1 MTTRPDF
8 DAWAINL
15 ARHFATRATC
25 PRAQVGCVLVRGK
38 HVIASGYNGA
48 PAGMPHCTDAGCQMV
63 DGHCTRAVHAE
74 ANAIAQAARYGNAID
89 GAWVYCTHTPCATC
103 AKLLLSAGIAGV
115 VIERGYGD
123 GGGPRTLLDG
133 GVTVTWLEVAA

>member
-1 MTTRPDF
+1 MTPRPDF
-8 DAWAINL
+8 DTWAIDL
-15 ARHFATRATC
+15 ARHFARRATC
-25 PRAQVGCVLVRGK
+25 PRASVGCVLVRGK

-48 PAGMPHCTDAGCQMV
+48 PAGLPHCTEHGCAMV

-89 GAWVYCTHTPCATC
+89 GAWAYCTHTPCSTC

-115 VIERGYGD
+115 IIAQDYGD
-123 GGGPRTLLDG
+123 GDGVRTLLDG
-133 GVTVTWLEVAA
+133 GITVTFLE

>member
-8 DAWAINL
+8 DTWAIDL

-25 PRAQVGCVLVRGK
+25 PRASVGCVLVRGK
-38 HVIASGYNGA
+38 HIIASGYNGA
-48 PAGMPHCTDAGCQMV
+48 PAGLPHCTERGCAMV

-74 ANAIAQAARYGNAID
+74 ANAVAQAARYGNAID
-89 GAWVYCTHTPCATC
+89 GAWAYCTLTPCPTC

-115 VIERGYGD
+115 VIAQDYGD
-123 GGGPRTLLDG
+123 GDGVRTLVDG
-133 GVTVTWLEVAA
+133 GITVTFLE